1 MALSDSDVSDI
12 VEIEQLLARYAVCMT
27 RDDIEALLD
36 VFTSDGAYSA
46 FGASY
51 TVADFPAMI
60 ATAPK
65 GLFMTGTPMIELHGD
80 TATGYQPLLFVIQ
93 TTHRMR
99 IGYWTDTYHRTE
111 KGWRL
116 HRRFMT
122 FLRRSGERDSGQPH
136 GTGSEDAMPD
146 EQD

>member
-1 MALSDSDVSDI
+1 
-12 VEIEQLLARYAVCMT
+12 
-27 RDDIEALLD
+27 
-36 VFTSDGAYSA
+36 
-46 FGASY
+46 
-51 TVADFPAMI
+51 
-60 ATAPK
+60 
-65 GLFMTGTPMIELHGD
+65 
-80 TATGYQPLLFVIQ
+80 
-93 TTHRMR
+93 MR